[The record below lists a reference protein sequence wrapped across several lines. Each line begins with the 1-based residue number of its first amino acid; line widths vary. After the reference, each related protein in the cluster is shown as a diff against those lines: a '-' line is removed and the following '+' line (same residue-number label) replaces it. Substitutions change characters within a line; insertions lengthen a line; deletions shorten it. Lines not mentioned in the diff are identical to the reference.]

1 MSSKNE
7 NRRQAPIEIQPDEFR
22 KLGYRLVDQI
32 AGFLTSLPEQPVSLD
47 ETPADLRKLLG
58 NNSLPKQ
65 GTDVAS
71 LLDEAAELLFN
82 HSTLSGHPR
91 FWGYIIGAPSPIG
104 ALADLLAAAVNP
116 NVGGWDISP
125 IATEI
130 EAQTI
135 RWLAELISYPANCG
149 GLLVSGGNMANFTP
163 FIAAR
168 KAKTN
173 WDVRKAG
180 MVAGEGQRLR
190 VYVSGETHTW
200 VQKAADLFGLGTE
213 SIRWLP
219 TDDELRMDIN
229 VLRKQIQE
237 DVARGDLPFMV
248 VGTAGTTAVGA
259 IDPLP
264 EIAAVCREHNL
275 WFHVDGAY
283 GAFAAMLPDAPPD
296 LKGISE
302 ADSVALDPHK
312 WLYAP
317 LEAGCVLVRD
327 SRSLIDAFSYHPDY
341 YLLDDTTGKI
351 NYFEHSLQ
359 NSRGFRALKVWLAIR
374 QVGRDGY
381 RQMIGEDIRLAKELH
396 HLAEAHPELEAFT
409 HSLSVTTFRYVPSDL
424 EAGQEAVET
433 YLNQLNS
440 EILDRMLSKGE
451 AYLSNAI
458 IKGTF
463 ALRLCIV
470 NFRTSLEDI
479 QALPFIVTRLGREVD
494 EELRPSEL
502 Q

>member
-7 NRRQAPIEIQPDEFR
+7 SRRQAPIEIQPDEFR
-22 KLGYRLVDQI
+22 ELGYQLVDQI
-32 AGFLTSLPEQPVSLD
+32 AGFLETLPNRPVSPD
-47 ETPADLRKLLG
+47 ATPTDLRKLLG
-58 NNSLPKQ
+58 NNSLPEQ
-65 GTDVAS
+65 GTDAAT

-82 HSTLSGHPR
+82 HSTLTGHPR
-91 FWGYIIGAPSPIG
+91 FWGYIVGAPSPIG

-116 NVGGWDISP
+116 NVGGWAVAP

-130 EAQTI
+130 ESQTI
-135 RWLAELISYPANCG
+135 RWLAELIGYPANCG
-149 GLLVSGGNMANFTP
+149 GVLVSGGNVANFTP

-173 WDVRKAG
+173 WDVRKTG

-200 VQKAADLFGLGTE
+200 IQKAADLFGLGTE

-219 TDDELRMDIN
+219 TDDKLRMDVNI
-229 VLRKQIQE
+229 LRKQIQE
-237 DVARGDLPFMV
+237 DAARGDLPFMV

-283 GAFAAMLPDAPPD
+283 GAFAAMLPDAPHA

-327 SRSLIDAFSYHPDY
+327 SQSLIDAFSYHPDY
-341 YLLDDTTGKI
+341 YLLTGKI

-381 RQMIGEDIRLAKELH
+381 RQMIGEDVRLAKELH
-396 HLAEAHPELEAFT
+396 RLAEAHPELEAFT
-409 HSLSVTTFRYVPSDL
+409 HSLSITTFRYVPSDL
-424 EAGQEAVET
+424 EAGQEAVEA

-440 EILDRMLSKGE
+440 EILDRMFAKGE

-458 IKGTF
+458 IKGIF

-470 NFRTSLEDI
+470 NFRTSLEDM
-479 QALPFIVTRLGREVD
+479 QALPGIVTRLGREVD
-494 EELRPSEL
+494 AELRPPEL